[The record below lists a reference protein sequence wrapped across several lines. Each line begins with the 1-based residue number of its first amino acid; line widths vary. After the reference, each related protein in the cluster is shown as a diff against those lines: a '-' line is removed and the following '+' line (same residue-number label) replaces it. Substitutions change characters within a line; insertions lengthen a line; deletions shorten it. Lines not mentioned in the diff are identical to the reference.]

1 METDMS
7 TWLYL
12 RCEDHTPPLMAD
24 DESGQHLH
32 DLPQIRAD
40 IATRDALVAAIKG
53 GLTVDDY
60 FRRHTARFLL
70 RHPKCRLSIQD
81 EYGVEHALTEDGGAG

>member
-1 METDMS
+1 MS
-7 TWLYL
+7 TWIYL

-24 DESGQHLH
+24 DESGQHLY

-40 IATRDALVAAIKG
+40 IAGRDALVAAIKD

-60 FRRHTARFLL
+60 FRRHTARFLVQ
-70 RHPKCRLSIQD
+70 HPKCRLSIQD
-81 EYGVEHALTEDGGAG
+81 EYGDEHPLIDDES